1 MHKYAQS
8 RGPRA
13 DGDVIGRRQAIADI
27 IGKASV
33 RSQEEL
39 AALLKE
45 RGYFATQATLSRDL
59 KALGIGKIPS
69 GDGTSVYAL
78 PGQAALSPAD
88 KDRQRLE
95 IQAFVRHVKLIGN
108 LVLVHTP
115 PGNGQG
121 VGRALDSLGWP
132 EHEGSVAGDDTIL
145 VVTRTG
151 LRAKRFLE
159 KLEALAE
166 RRLS

>member
-1 MHKYAQS
+1 MHKYS
-8 RGPRA
+8 PPKTPRA
-13 DGDVIGRRQAIADI
+13 DGDVIGRRQVISDI
-27 IGKASV
+27 VGKASV

-39 AALLKE
+39 ASFLKG

-59 KALGIGKIPS
+59 KALGIGKIP
-69 GDGTSVYAL
+69 GEDGTSIYAL
-78 PGQAALSPAD
+78 PGQSQSIVD

-121 VGRALDSLGWP
+121 VGRAIDSLGWP

-145 VVTRTG
+145 VVTKTET
-151 LRAKRFLE
+151 RAKRFLE
-159 KLEALAE
+159 KLEELAD